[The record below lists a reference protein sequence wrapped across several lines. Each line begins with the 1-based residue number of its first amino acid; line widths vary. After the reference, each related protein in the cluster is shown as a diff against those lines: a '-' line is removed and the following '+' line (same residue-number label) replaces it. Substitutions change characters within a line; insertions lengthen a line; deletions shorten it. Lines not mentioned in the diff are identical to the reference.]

1 MNGNGVLSP
10 TSNGKKMELS
20 RWDIAE
26 AAPEYENNT
35 LTNEDPKS

>member
-1 MNGNGVLSP
+1 MVMEYSVQLQME
-10 TSNGKKMELS
+10 KKMELS

-35 LTNEDPKS
+35 LTNEDPKP